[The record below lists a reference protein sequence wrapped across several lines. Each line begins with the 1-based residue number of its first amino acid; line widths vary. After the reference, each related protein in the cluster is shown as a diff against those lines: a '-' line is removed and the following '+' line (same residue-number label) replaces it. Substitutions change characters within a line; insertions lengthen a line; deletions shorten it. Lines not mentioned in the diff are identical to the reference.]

1 MTRLKSSIYYYD
13 VCRKNIR
20 KYRIEKGLTQQQL
33 ADLSE
38 LSMHFISEIE
48 SNVKNKTFSLETVGR
63 IADALQVPIYK
74 LFKEDSTQKT
84 TKNI

>member
-1 MTRLKSSIYYYD
+1 MARLKPSIYYYD

-20 KYRIEKGLTQQQL
+20 KFRTDKGLTQQQL

-48 SNVKNKTFSLETVGR
+48 SSVKNKTFSIETVGR
-63 IADALQVPIYK
+63 IADALQVPINE
-74 LFKEDSTQKT
+74 LFKEN
-84 TKNI
+84 KND

>member
-1 MTRLKSSIYYYD
+1 MARLKPSIYYYD

-20 KYRIEKGLTQQQL
+20 KFRTDKGLTQQQL

-48 SNVKNKTFSLETVGR
+48 STVKNKTFSIETVGR
-63 IADALQVPIYK
+63 IADALQVPINE
-74 LFKEDSTQKT
+74 LFKEN
-84 TKNI
+84 KND

>member
-1 MTRLKSSIYYYD
+1 MARLKPSIYYYD

-20 KYRIEKGLTQQQL
+20 KYRNEKQLTQQQL

-48 SNVKNKTFSLETVGR
+48 SSVKNKTFSIETVGR
-63 IADALQVPIYK
+63 IADALQVPISE
-74 LFKEDSTQKT
+74 LFKEN
-84 TKNI
+84 KND

>member
-1 MTRLKSSIYYYD
+1 MARLKPSIYYYD

-20 KYRIEKGLTQQQL
+20 KFRTDKGLTQQQL

-48 SNVKNKTFSLETVGR
+48 STVKNKTFSIETVGR
-63 IADALQVPIYK
+63 IADALQVPMNE
-74 LFKEDSTQKT
+74 LFKEN
-84 TKNI
+84 KND

>member
-1 MTRLKSSIYYYD
+1 MARLKPSIYYYN

-20 KYRIEKGLTQQQL
+20 KYRNDKGLTQQQL

-48 SNVKNKTFSLETVGR
+48 STVKNKTFSIETVGR
-63 IADALQVPIYK
+63 IADALQIPIYE
-74 LFKEDSTQKT
+74 LFKE
-84 TKNI
+84 KND

>member
-1 MTRLKSSIYYYD
+1 MARLKSSMYYYD

-20 KYRIEKGLTQQQL
+20 KYRLEKGLTQQQL
-33 ADLSE
+33 ADESE

-48 SNVKNKTFSLETVGR
+48 SLVKHKTFSIDTVGK

-74 LFKEDSTQKT
+74 LFKE
-84 TKNI
+84 N

>member
-1 MTRLKSSIYYYD
+1 MARLKPSIYYYD

-20 KYRIEKGLTQQQL
+20 RYRTEKGLTQQQL

-48 SNVKNKTFSLETVGR
+48 SSVKNKTFSIETVGR
-63 IADALQVPIYK
+63 IADALQIPINL
-74 LFKEDSTQKT
+74 LFKES
-84 TKNI
+84 KND

>member
-20 KYRIEKGLTQQQL
+20 KYRTKKGLTQQQL

-48 SNVKNKTFSLETVGR
+48 SKVKNKTFSIETVGK
-63 IADALQVPIYK
+63 IADALQIPISE
-74 LFKEDSTQKT
+74 LFKER
-84 TKNI
+84 

>member
-1 MTRLKSSIYYYD
+1 MARLKPSIYYYD

-20 KYRIEKGLTQQQL
+20 KFRTDKGLTQQQL

-48 SNVKNKTFSLETVGR
+48 STVKNKTFSIETVGR
-63 IADALQVPIYK
+63 IADALQVPISEF
-74 LFKEDSTQKT
+74 FKEN
-84 TKNI
+84 KND

>member
-1 MTRLKSSIYYYD
+1 MALLKPSIYYYN

-20 KYRIEKGLTQQQL
+20 KYRTDKGLTQQQL

-48 SNVKNKTFSLETVGR
+48 STVKIKHF
-63 IADALQVPIYK
+63 Q
-74 LFKEDSTQKT
+74 
-84 TKNI
+84 

>member
-20 KYRIEKGLTQQQL
+20 KYRIKKGLTQQQL

-48 SNVKNKTFSLETVGR
+48 SKVKNKTFSIETAGR
-63 IADALQVPIYK
+63 IADALQIPICE
-74 LFKEDSTQKT
+74 LFKEH
-84 TKNI
+84 

>member
-1 MTRLKSSIYYYD
+1 MTRLKSSLYYYD

-20 KYRIEKGLTQQQL
+20 KYRIEKKLTQQQL

-48 SNVKNKTFSLETVGR
+48 STVKNKTFSIDTVGK
-63 IADALQVPIYK
+63 IADALDIPIYK
-74 LFKEDSTQKT
+74 LFKED
-84 TKNI
+84 

>member
-1 MTRLKSSIYYYD
+1 MARLKPSIYYYD

-20 KYRIEKGLTQQQL
+20 KYRTEKGLTQQQL

-48 SNVKNKTFSLETVGR
+48 SSVKNKTFSIETVGR
-63 IADALQVPIYK
+63 IADALQIPINE
-74 LFKEDSTQKT
+74 LFKEN
-84 TKNI
+84 KND